1 MTNEELYAK
10 ALAKVAERES
20 AIMKKRFGGGRMES
34 AMLPNRYKVGGAKG
48 AAVRNAKQKERK
60 A

>member
-1 MTNEELYAK
+1 MTYEEQYAE
-10 ALAKVAERES
+10 ALAKVAKRES

-48 AAVRNAKQKERK
+48 AAVRNAKQKEQG